1 MAIDPEVNRPTADQ
15 LQAKEK
21 DDKVARDKVI
31 RYLTDFELIDKARLY
46 PVQLSGGQ
54 QPALCHHSADLLPLP
69 SSSSAALKPVANLS
83 AGPFP
88 Q

>member
-46 PVQLSGGQ
+46 LVQLSGGQ
-54 QPALCHHSADLLPLP
+54 RQRCAIIQQICYPYPVRRVLL
-69 SSSSAALKPVANLS
+69 
-83 AGPFP
+83 
-88 Q
+88 

>member
-31 RYLTDFELIDKARLY
+31 RYLTDFELIDKARLSR
-46 PVQLSGGQ
+46 PAVRWSA
-54 QPALCHHSADLLPLP
+54 PALCHHSADLLPLP